1 MAVSVASYTNI
12 ANWFVT
18 TTPRSVTGVAWSA
31 GDIVV
36 VVGGNENANGTMSNP
51 TNANL
56 TFGAPKASSVS
67 GAGAECTVYVWA
79 SAAAAGAQTG
89 QSIASSATGGL
100 QWGFGVVVLTGS
112 PTGFANAIANL
123 TEAAISR
130 TVAAGSTGIYCAI
143 DFNATNPP
151 GKTPA
156 TGSGTAVERRDAGN
170 TTNYAQYIATWEG
183 MSAGTFSFGP
193 NNYTSLQVA
202 QCFIEITAPSGGL
215 SATVNQTTETDTAQP
230 VTRRKTDAI
239 GQPTETDLAQP
250 ITRRKVRLL
259 GQCTES
265 DVAQPV
271 ARLKRKTLGQPSET
285 DTAQGV
291 TRLGAAL
298 GQAAETDTAQP
309 ITARKR
315 KTLGQPAETDSAQPC
330 TRVHRRTLGQ
340 PSELDIA
347 QPCSRRKAR
356 LLGQA
361 GEVDEAL
368 AVFFF
373 DASLPISLAR
383 TFRIRAE
390 SHTYVIDVETH
401 TYRIPPTPALDISPV
416 DNTFRVRRESH
427 TVTVEVP

>member
-1 MAVSVASYTNI
+1 MAVTVASYTNI

-67 GAGAECTVYVWA
+67 GGGAECTVYVWA

-202 QCFIEITAPSGGL
+202 QCFIEITAPGGSTVAAVGVSAGAAGTGTS
-215 SATVNQTTETDTAQP
+215 SATVEHPATAASTGGGSTGVAVAKIKHLASGVSAGPAGTGTSTATVIPGGGGATTHPAVGLSNGAAGTA
-230 VTRRKTDAI
+230 TSTA
-239 GQPTETDLAQP
+239 
-250 ITRRKVRLL
+250 KVRHTATAAST
-259 GQCTES
+259 GSAGTG
-265 DVAQPV
+265 VAIAKVKHLAFGVSTGGGSAGTLV
-271 ARLKRKTLGQPSET
+271 AFDPNLILTTLRL
-285 DTAQGV
+285 
-291 TRLGAAL
+291 
-298 GQAAETDTAQP
+298 
-309 ITARKR
+309 
-315 KTLGQPAETDSAQPC
+315 
-330 TRVHRRTLGQ
+330 
-340 PSELDIA
+340 
-347 QPCSRRKAR
+347 
-356 LLGQA
+356 
-361 GEVDEAL
+361 
-368 AVFFF
+368 
-373 DASLPISLAR
+373 
-383 TFRIRAE
+383 FRIRAE
-390 SHTYVIDVETH
+390 DRTMTVVAEDRTLSVPPVQVAVVPVEGRTLIVRPSV
-401 TYRIPPTPALDISPV
+401 RI
-416 DNTFRVRRESH
+416 E
-427 TVTVEVP
+427 TVEVP